1 VWARLAGEET
11 VPVLDLFVTPVFKE
25 KRLDFLAV
33 EEEEE
38 APALAGGACLGPE
51 GRLEVLVSVLVPVV
65 GEGAGGLQT
74 PERLRLP
81 LPR

>member
-1 VWARLAGEET
+1 
-11 VPVLDLFVTPVFKE
+11 VPVLDLSVTPVFKG

-38 APALAGGACLGPE
+38 APALAGGACLGP
-51 GRLEVLVSVLVPVV
+51 VLVLVLVV

-74 PERLRLP
+74 PEPLQLP

>member
-1 VWARLAGEET
+1 
-11 VPVLDLFVTPVFKE
+11 VPVLDLSVTPVFKG

-38 APALAGGACLGPE
+38 APALAGGACLGP
-51 GRLEVLVSVLVPVV
+51 VLVLVLLVVV

-74 PERLRLP
+74 LEPLRLP
-81 LPR
+81 LPLPR